1 VRVHVFPC
9 LQDNYGVLL
18 HDPLTGDTAAIDAPA
33 EAAVKEALA
42 ATGWQLTQILVTH
55 SHADHIAGIPGLVA
69 AFGCKVTAPE
79 KARSHVP
86 GADRYV
92 REGDRVEVGGLTGVV
107 LETPGHCADHIAY
120 HFAREKV
127 AFVGDV
133 LFALGCGRVFDE
145 QYDAMWA
152 SLRKIAALPPATEL
166 YFGHEYTLSNGK
178 FALAVDP
185 GNADLKA
192 QVERAETVRARG
204 DFTIP
209 TTVAAERA
217 ANPFLRAVLPG
228 MAAQLGM
235 PGAPAAAVF
244 RELRERKNRF

>member
-1 VRVHVFPC
+1 
-9 LQDNYGVLL
+9 
-18 HDPLTGDTAAIDAPA
+18 
-33 EAAVKEALA
+33 
-42 ATGWQLTQILVTH
+42 
-55 SHADHIAGIPGLVA
+55 
-69 AFGCKVTAPE
+69 
-79 KARSHVP
+79 
-86 GADRYV
+86 
-92 REGDRVEVGGLTGVV
+92 VGGLTGVV